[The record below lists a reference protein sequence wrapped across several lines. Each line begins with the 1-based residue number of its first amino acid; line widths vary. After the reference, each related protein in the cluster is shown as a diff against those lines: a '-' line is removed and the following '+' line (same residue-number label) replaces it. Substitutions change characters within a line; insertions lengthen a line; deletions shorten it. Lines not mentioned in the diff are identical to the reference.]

1 MTRREEFEKA
11 IRTLRKIRNEQLMD
25 VEDWTIYDVIQFLE
39 REKPKP
45 YESRAKAK
53 CACGN
58 PGRNLQTWYGFTNN
72 TNLYQIRCDN
82 CGRTTSKWCKT
93 EIEAI
98 RDWNEF
104 ASQTHD

>member
-1 MTRREEFEKA
+1 MIKREKFEKA
-11 IRTLRKIRNEQLMD
+11 IRTLRKIQNEQPMD
-25 VEDWTIYDVIQFLE
+25 VEDWSIYDIIRFLE
-39 REKPKP
+39 RIKPKP

-58 PGRNLQTWYGFTNN
+58 SGRNLQIWYGFTNS

-93 EIEAI
+93 KKEAI
-98 RDWNEF
+98 QDWNEL